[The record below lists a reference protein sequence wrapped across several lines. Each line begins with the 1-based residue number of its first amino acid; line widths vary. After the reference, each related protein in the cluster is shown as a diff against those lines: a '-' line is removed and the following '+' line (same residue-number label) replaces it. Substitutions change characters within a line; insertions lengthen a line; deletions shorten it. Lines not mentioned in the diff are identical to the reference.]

1 MYPSRYVYS
10 KSEFA
15 SLDYE
20 QRKEPKAG
28 NSKYVTSVYEIIDK
42 IEPMASATEE
52 IPQQDFNSTE
62 LESESRGAD
71 IGEEDEF
78 NRSGD
83 SEYSDESSESQDD
96 VEECV
101 LQEMADLEETF
112 HDMGLN
118 YRMIDRIG
126 EGMAKNT
133 IINIIPNKDLIL
145 RFDRNIFY
153 CL

>member
-1 MYPSRYVYS
+1 
-10 KSEFA
+10 
-15 SLDYE
+15 
-20 QRKEPKAG
+20 
-28 NSKYVTSVYEIIDK
+28 
-42 IEPMASATEE
+42 MASTTEE
-52 IPQQDFNSTE
+52 NPQQDFNSTE
-62 LESESRGAD
+62 LESESRSPET
-71 IGEEDEF
+71 GEEDEF

-126 EGMAKNT
+126 EGMAKDT
-133 IINIIPNKDLIL
+133 MINIFQTKT
-145 RFDRNIFY
+145 
-153 CL
+153 